1 MSYFRVPDH
10 SKNSSWIKS
19 FFFLNKILISKWV
32 TRVQAHDYRILC
44 VFQQDA
50 VFLLI
55 KWFAFTVRSFV
66 ARINLRTHA
75 VVAVLLCI
83 LYSHLLLGK
92 WNSSNGMHYY

>member
-1 MSYFRVPDH
+1 MTRVQAHDYR
-10 SKNSSWIKS
+10 
-19 FFFLNKILISKWV
+19 ILCV
-32 TRVQAHDYRILC
+32 GMTRVQAHDYRILC